1 MINYIGGKSSLSS
14 WIISNFPENYTKMT
28 YAEPFGGGGWVLYKK
43 QPGNLEVYN
52 DLNKDLVNLFTVIR
66 DNYEVFA
73 HKAEWSLHSRE
84 MFNRALEA
92 LQGTAHEDM
101 TERAISYAMKRV
113 QSFPDAKSWGYSIA
127 GEKPYSGKWAPFLKK
142 LEFINARL
150 KKVQI
155 ECLDFDRLIKKYDTP
170 NTLFYCD
177 PPYVD
182 AEKYYNNA
190 MVDFR
195 RDDHTRLKDILS
207 GIKGK
212 FILSYYDHEHVRELY
227 AGYRVLEKDTS
238 KSSAGTVGK
247 LRDIGYKK
255 PRVTELL
262 IMNY

>member
-14 WIISNFPENYTKMT
+14 WIISNFPQNYTGMT

-52 DLNKDLVNLFTVIR
+52 DLNADLVNLFTIIR

-84 MFNRALEA
+84 MFNRALES

-101 TERAISYAMKRV
+101 AERALQYAIKRV
-113 QSFPDAKSWGYSIA
+113 QAFAGGNSKSWGYAVS
-127 GEKPYSGKWAPFLKK
+127 GEKPSSGKWLPFLKK
-142 LEFINARL
+142 LEMLNARL
-150 KKVQI
+150 KRVQI
-155 ECLDFDRLIKKYDTP
+155 ECLDYEKLIRKYDTA

-182 AEKYYNNA
+182 AEQYYEVA
-190 MVDFR
+190 FSR
-195 RDDHTRLKDILS
+195 EDHTRLKDVLT

-227 AGYRVLEKDTS
+227 AGCRILEKGS
-238 KSSAGTVGK
+238 VKHSAGTVGK
-247 LRDIGYKK
+247 LRGAGYQK
-255 PRVTELL
+255 PKVTELL